1 MLFSQTGLAKYRY
14 YRLALAGAMGLLTL
28 ILTLGIRIYEQSRV
42 ISADQQRVAMHT
54 VEKLENSL
62 NRLPRPRE
70 KHPLTLR
77 SPVVNYKPAMQQTV
91 ARMQT
96 LRSITLVTN
105 GTITCSS
112 LIGALDLS
120 FSKTLPDIAQGR
132 TRLEASRSKIKQV
145 RYSYFAAL
153 ATCHG

>member
-54 VEKLENSL
+54 VEKLEKLLEPASQAARKTPVDPAL
-62 NRLPRPRE
+62 ACRE
-70 KHPLTLR
+70 LQ
-77 SPVVNYKPAMQQTV
+77 PAMQQTV

-120 FSKTLPDIAQGR
+120 FSKT
-132 TRLEASRSKIKQV
+132 K
-145 RYSYFAAL
+145 
-153 ATCHG
+153 